1 MIAFGDVSDSS
12 TMKNFTLSDT
22 LSADSAGCGV
32 VGGEVAGFPAS
43 RLAADE
49 AGCFGRGPGDDFS
62 GGSPAIATEQLSSA
76 ASSPGGGLPSEGW
89 LLWTDA

>member
-22 LSADSAGCGV
+22 PSADSAGCGV
-32 VGGEVAGFPAS
+32 VGGEVAGAAS
-43 RLAADE
+43 EAA
-49 AGCFGRGPGDDFS
+49 GLVRGDDFS
-62 GGSPAIATEQLSSA
+62 GGSPAITTEQLSSA